1 MRTVALALSL
11 AVIAAIG
18 VAGPASAAFPG
29 SGNKVQYSERTSGSS
44 FDLRAIGVSGST
56 SLIHDGGAS
65 SFFSGGYSPNGN
77 KVIFFGNVG
86 GDYEIWIADADGGDA
101 HAITTNAVQDRD
113 PSWSPDGDQIVFA
126 RSGDLAVMDKD
137 GSNFS
142 VIRPSFNAV
151 RPVWSPNGKRIAFT
165 EDTGSS
171 DDILSIKPDG
181 SGEKVLAHSDTGEVI
196 GDYSPDGKHIVYHR
210 SYGSG
215 ANAIFRMNS
224 DGTKRKVFIE
234 AGGADLFFPRY
245 SSNGNNLL
253 YNRDSGGAADIWIA
267 RASDGKQRDELLATS
282 DDNYLF
288 IQD

>member
-1 MRTVALALSL
+1 MRTVALAVSI
-11 AVIAAIG
+11 AVVSVVAI
-18 VAGPASAAFPG
+18 AGPASATFPG

-44 FDLRAIGVSGST
+44 FDLRAIGASGST

-65 SFFSGGYSPNGN
+65 SFFSGSYSPNGN

-86 GDYEIWIADADGGDA
+86 GDFEIWIADADGGDA

-113 PSWSPDGDQIVFA
+113 PSWSPDGDQIVFS
-126 RSGDLAVMDKD
+126 RSGDLSVMDPD
-137 GSNFS
+137 GTNFS

-151 RPVWSPNGKRIAFT
+151 RPVWSPNGQRIAFT

-181 SGEKVLAHSDTGEVI
+181 SGEKVLAHSDTGEVM

-215 ANAIFRMNS
+215 ANAIFHMNA
-224 DGTKRKVFIE
+224 DGTKRKAFIV
-234 AGGADLFFPRY
+234 AGGTDLIFPRY
-245 SSNGNNLL
+245 SSNGKKLF
-253 YNRDSGGAADIWIA
+253 YNKPSAVTEDIWIA
-267 RASDGKQRDELLATS
+267 RASDGKQKEGLLATS
-282 DDNYLF
+282 TDNYLF